1 VIEWNGVNLG
11 RWELASKMKVTVL
24 RFYQGATRKSFNHI
38 PRMVENVL
46 IEDLAILEH
55 ESLSFSA
62 ARFLGGSVQL
72 WLCRAA
78 HYSSIQ
84 NPPVQREQL
93 EKKTDIYEGSDGVR
107 FAKDHINRVASRLWT
122 ASIHNGLGVRLHA
135 SSLIRRSI
143 FGRDFRLVSL
153 PERGKP
159 LWTS

>member
-84 NPPVQREQL
+84 NPHVQR
-93 EKKTDIYEGSDGVR
+93 EGSDGVR

>member
-1 VIEWNGVNLG
+1 VRARGWWQSEWAQDGGWEGCDDGERSFDGEIGGDVFDWEVVLSGGRRVIEWNGVNLG

-93 EKKTDIYEGSDGVR
+93 EKK
-107 FAKDHINRVASRLWT
+107 
-122 ASIHNGLGVRLHA
+122 NGHL
-135 SSLIRRSI
+135 RR
-143 FGRDFRLVSL
+143 
-153 PERGKP
+153 
-159 LWTS
+159 